1 MEVRFVDTTLRD
13 GNQSL
18 WGAVGLKAGMVISI
32 AETFDRVGFKAID
45 FISSIHMGMSVRYH
59 KENPWELIRAVRE
72 RITRTP
78 LSFGTT
84 GRRFIGFKRMP
95 ESITALVFERMVAN
109 GIRRVWIVDAA
120 HEVDF
125 VLKAAKIAK
134 EKGFEEVVIALSFS
148 ISPVHTDKFYAEK
161 ARAFSAS
168 PYVDTLYIKDQGGL
182 LTPERVR
189 TLIPAVIEAAGPKG
203 LEFHTHCNT
212 GLGPIC
218 YLEAVRLGVTV
229 LHTAI
234 PPLANGT
241 SQPSIFNVLHNLP
254 YMGQGEMKDVL
265 PSWVGSEG
273 TYRAYVDVQALKE
286 ISEHFF
292 EIAKREGLPEGRPE
306 EHDAYYYIHQLPGG
320 MVTTLKRQLQ
330 EMKMEARLDEVIE
343 EVVRVRKDLG
353 YPIMVTPFSQ
363 FVGTQATLNVV
374 HKERYKVVPDGII
387 QYAAGWFGP
396 PPSPIDP
403 DVLDRISSQPKAKEY
418 FGSPLPELSI
428 EEIRRQMGIGTGVP
442 DEEFLLR
449 YTMTEK
455 EVDEML
461 KSGPLKYTYP

>member
-1 MEVRFVDTTLRD
+1 
-13 GNQSL
+13 
-18 WGAVGLKAGMVISI
+18 
-32 AETFDRVGFKAID
+32 
-45 FISSIHMGMSVRYH
+45 RYH
-59 KENPWELIRAVRE
+59 KENPWELIRAASGKIR
-72 RITRTP
+72 RTP

-95 ESITALVFERMVAN
+95 QSITALVFERMVAN
-109 GIRRVWIVDAA
+109 GIRRVWIIDAA

-125 VLKAAKIAK
+125 MLRVARLAK
-134 EKGFEEVVIALSFS
+134 EKGFEEVVVALCFS
-148 ISPVHTDKFYAEK
+148 ISPVHTDQFYKEK
-161 ARAFSAS
+161 AKALSAS
-168 PYVDTLYIKDQGGL
+168 PYVDTLYVKDQGGL

-189 TLIPAVIEAAGPKG
+189 SLIPAVKEAIGSKG
-203 LEFHTHCNT
+203 LEFHSHCNT
-212 GLGPIC
+212 GLAPIC
-218 YLEAVRLGVTV
+218 YLEAVRLGVDV

-241 SQPSIFNVLHNLP
+241 SQPSIFNILRNLP
-254 YMGQGEMKDVL
+254 YMGPRRAMEDIL
-265 PSWVGSEG
+265 PSWLDGEE
-273 TYRAYVDVQALKE
+273 TYKGNVDYEALKR

-292 EIAKREGLPEGRPE
+292 NVAARERLPEGKPE
-306 EHDAYYYIHQLPGG
+306 EHDASYYIHQLPGG

-330 EMKMEARLDEVIE
+330 EMRMEERLEEVIE
-343 EVVRVRKDLG
+343 EVVRVRQDLG

-374 HKERYKVVPDGII
+374 HKERYKMVPDGII

-403 DVLDRISSQPKAKEY
+403 DVLDRISSQPKTKAY
-418 FGSPLPELSI
+418 FASEVPELSI
-428 EEIRRQMGIGTGVP
+428 EEIRRQMGIGGNVS

-461 KSGPLKYTYP
+461 KSQPLKATYP